1 MGKVFCRIYDLLVF
15 HRVFVWKGID
25 PLEDNK
31 ISVTLDKQNDIEI
44 NYNFCMY
51 QINIGGIA
59 KILSNRNETAKLVS
73 LQILNYEIT
82 WLPSTCIVL
91 FFMLSYSQINF

>member
-1 MGKVFCRIYDLLVF
+1 MIFWCFIVSLFEKVLIPEKD
-15 HRVFVWKGID
+15 
-25 PLEDNK
+25 K

-51 QINIGGIA
+51 QINIGGID
-59 KILSNRNETAKLVS
+59 KILSNRKETAKLVS

-82 WLPSTCIVL
+82 
-91 FFMLSYSQINF
+91 